1 MTDVRAHLA
10 LAREQQAKADFR
22 SAERSLLLALEAATQ
37 LYSDPALVAETLQM
51 LTAFYRQTHQM
62 DEAVAQAA
70 WAAEILKG
78 RLGPTHPALAPV
90 YRTLAELHQAE
101 GHADEANRYLALAKA
116 VSGTKN

>member
-1 MTDVRAHLA
+1 MTDVRATLA

-37 LYSDPALVAETLQM
+37 LYSDPALVAEALQM

-62 DEAVAQAA
+62 DEAAAQAT

-78 RLGPTHPALAPV
+78 RLGNNHPALAPV
-90 YRTLAELHQAE
+90 YKTLAELCQAE
-101 GHADEANRYLALAKA
+101 GFHDDAQRYLGLAKA
-116 VSGTKN
+116 AQSGK